1 MFHYK
6 YPPIINRKTLQES
19 ISLAD
24 EDFFYNDAVNM
35 VDQDVLGFI
44 FDARNSGANQRSME
58 FDYSWPYPVDPEVYD
73 GEFSE
78 IFYVQ
83 VTVQRN
89 VPNLSGPVNVSGGA
103 LQNDMG
109 FNTIEIDVEVGPG
122 VNLEDQYSN
131 IESSVRE
138 TLAHE
143 MHHFTQTEPMKRIGC
158 PELPNQQ
165 GDSHFDYFTS
175 ACEIPAFRVGFRS
188 VSSKT
193 GQPIESVI
201 DDYLKNFEKIGFI
214 SQSES
219 EKIKDTWKGFRFES

>member
-1 MFHYK
+1 
-6 YPPIINRKTLQES
+6 
-19 ISLAD
+19 
-24 EDFFYNDAVNM
+24 
-35 VDQDVLGFI
+35 
-44 FDARNSGANQRSME
+44 
-58 FDYSWPYPVDPEVYD
+58 
-73 GEFSE
+73 
-78 IFYVQ
+78 
-83 VTVQRN
+83 
-89 VPNLSGPVNVSGGA
+89 
-103 LQNDMG
+103 MG

-122 VNLEDQYSN
+122 VNLEDQYNN